1 MNDKGELNVK
11 TPSIDQILNAVAF
24 LEGDHPEVADL
35 LRQLA
40 GEHTEILAGSEALG
54 AAVNTHPKGES
65 VTDHAHWASTSGH
78 VCLHVADGDHSAA
91 GDDEGTRTAHT
102 GSLQ

>member
-65 VTDHAHWASTSGH
+65 VTDHAQWASTSGH
-78 VCLHVADGDHSAA
+78 VCLHAADGDHSAA
-91 GDDEGTRTAHT
+91 GDDEGTWAAHT